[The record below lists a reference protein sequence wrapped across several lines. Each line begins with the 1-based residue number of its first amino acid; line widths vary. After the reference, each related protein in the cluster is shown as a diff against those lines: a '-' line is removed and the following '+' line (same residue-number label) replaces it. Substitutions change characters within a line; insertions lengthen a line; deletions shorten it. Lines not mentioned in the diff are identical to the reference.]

1 MKDEKRLGKDSSRES
16 HFPAIEKKHGESM
29 KYWFAVMAKI
39 ADEKYPQQIAHL
51 RENYGFSQ
59 AHANALVM
67 YSRGSVSAK
76 RFETPAQYY
85 KSIDAK
91 QAKTARAIFKAISTN
106 YPDAQLFI
114 AWNQPMMHIDGK
126 YVFGLS
132 ASKNHISMSPW
143 STEVIAKFAP
153 KMKDLV
159 LLKKTIRIPND
170 WDVDAKLIVAMV
182 KARLAE

>member
-1 MKDEKRLGKDSSRES
+1 MSTKDSSRES

-67 YSRGSVSAK
+67 YSRGSGSAK

-85 KSIDAK
+85 KTIDAK
-91 QAKTARAIFKAISTN
+91 QAKTARAIFNAITSK
-106 YPDAQLFI
+106 YPEAELVI
-114 AWNQPMMHIDGK
+114 AWNQPMMQIDGK

-143 STEVIAKFAP
+143 STDVIAKFAP